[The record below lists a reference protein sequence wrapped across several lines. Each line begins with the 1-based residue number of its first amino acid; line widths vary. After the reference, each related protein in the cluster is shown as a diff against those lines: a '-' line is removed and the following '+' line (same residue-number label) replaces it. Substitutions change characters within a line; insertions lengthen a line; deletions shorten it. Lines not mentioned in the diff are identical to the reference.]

1 MTQAHLPS
9 LIIKK
14 ENIMLIQRPE
24 NHQSCVI
31 CGEKKS
37 DRELGLTFIVEDE
50 GVVSTT
56 FTPTRVVQGYQGVM
70 HGGMICSLLD
80 SAMTNCLFSLGV
92 HAMTADLNV
101 RFIHPVPLDQP
112 ITILGEF
119 IQQRRGIYQL
129 SSSLTHLGVKLAT
142 ATAKFVVPKP

>member
-1 MTQAHLPS
+1 
-9 LIIKK
+9 
-14 ENIMLIQRPE
+14 MLIQRPE

-37 DRELGLTFIVEDE
+37 DRELGTHLYCREDE

-80 SAMTNCLFSLGV
+80 CSN
-92 HAMTADLNV
+92 D
-101 RFIHPVPLDQP
+101 
-112 ITILGEF
+112 
-119 IQQRRGIYQL
+119 QL
-129 SSSLTHLGVKLAT
+129 SY
-142 ATAKFVVPKP
+142 FR